1 MKVVADGKEI
11 FNDRGLVFVG
21 NISRYALG
29 LNILHNADYSDGVLD
44 ICIYKC
50 GSHTRLLKHSLLTI
64 VKKHW
69 NKKDVVYT
77 QAKKIRVTAE
87 STDIK
92 TEIDGD
98 PGPSLPVDIEVVP
111 KAVKVLTPENA
122 KPAGLR
128 TRVIRAL
135 K

>member
-1 MKVVADGKEI
+1 
-11 FNDRGLVFVG
+11 
-21 NISRYALG
+21 
-29 LNILHNADYSDGVLD
+29 
-44 ICIYKC
+44 
-50 GSHTRLLKHSLLTI
+50 